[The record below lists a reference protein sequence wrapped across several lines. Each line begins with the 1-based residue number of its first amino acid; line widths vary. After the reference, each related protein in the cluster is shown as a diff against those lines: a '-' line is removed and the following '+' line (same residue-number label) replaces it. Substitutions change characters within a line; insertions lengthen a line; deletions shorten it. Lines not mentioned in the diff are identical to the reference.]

1 MEDKKFEDLMNELEM
16 NVKKLE
22 NGEIDLDS
30 SIETYSE
37 AMKLAK
43 ICGDRLTKATESVN
57 KILMDNGEE
66 KDFKVEE

>member
-37 AMKLAK
+37 AM
-43 ICGDRLTKATESVN
+43 
-57 KILMDNGEE
+57 
-66 KDFKVEE
+66 